1 MSTLSA
7 LDAMVLRETV
17 YPPLTTKSSEL
28 TFAEWDQRVID
39 MYAAI
44 QDIVSGGNVEAY
56 NPATIYDSTSS
67 DPYLKFAGYNSRIWQ
82 AVFAGTFSGQTPAE
96 GVYWT
101 QITLAQMLPNVLKL
115 VEVGN
120 GTSQAVKTAKLT
132 VATAD
137 VLTGFATPIPFG
149 LTVPAGYY
157 VQPLSVQFGV
167 DFNTVAYATNTG
179 VAIRAVGADT
189 YIAAHATALAATLS
203 RVANL
208 SINNS
213 PSAGQTQYIDGA
225 DIEFF
230 VQTGNPTAGDSNVD
244 VYMTYILVEL

>member
-7 LDAMVLRETV
+7 LDAMVLRETA
-17 YPPLTTKSSEL
+17 YPPLTTKAAEL

-56 NPATIYDSTSS
+56 NPATVYDSTSS

-132 VATAD
+132 VANAD
-137 VLTGFATPIPFG
+137 VLTGFTTPIPFG
-149 LTVPAGYY
+149 ITVPAGYY
-157 VQPLSVQFGV
+157 AMPISAQFKATYAGV
-167 DFNTVAYATNTG
+167 TYTTNTVIDIQHSGTG
-179 VAIRAVGADT
+179 SPIFSSN
-189 YIAAHATALAATLS
+189 ALAFTADVFENIDPDF
-203 RVANL
+203 VAQL
-208 SINNS
+208 
-213 PSAGQTQYIDGA
+213 
-225 DIEFF
+225 IEGSDLYLT
-230 VQTGNPTAGDSNVD
+230 VRGGNPAAGTSDIT
-244 VYMTYILVEL
+244 VYVTYILVEL